1 MRRRSM
7 RLALPARTV
16 RTTNNNTATLA
27 PVPEIPLC
35 LAIQTERNFTD
46 TRFELAKQLGATDC
60 LDPAEHAEPI
70 QRVLVKETQWGVDY
84 TFDCTGNTEVMRAA
98 LEAAHRGWGV
108 SCVIG
113 VAAAGQEIS
122 TRPFQLVTGRKW
134 VGTAFGGVKS
144 RDGVPELVQEYMQ
157 GDLPLDHFVSERYQ
171 GLASIPQA
179 IEAMHGGKVLRAVVT
194 Y

>member
-1 MRRRSM
+1 MD
-7 RLALPARTV
+7 P
-16 RTTNNNTATLA
+16 TAVDGPIA
-27 PVPEIPLC
+27 PHIVGM
-35 LAIQTERNFTD
+35 T
-46 TRFELAKQLGATDC
+46 KWGA
-60 LDPAEHAEPI
+60 
-70 QRVLVKETQWGVDY
+70 DY
-84 TFDCTGNTEVMRAA
+84 TFDCTGNTEVMRSA

-144 RDGVPELVQEYMQ
+144 RDGVPELVEEYMQ
-157 GDLPLDHFVSERYQ
+157 GALPLDHFVSERYQ